1 VGLEGNTD
9 AGENAEP
16 VEEGGIEREAQVGK
30 GAKLGRVVGIA
41 DGEHSGGGSGGFG
54 ERGGLVQH
62 GDTDAPVMELKGER
76 EADDTGSSDA
86 DVWDADVWVVHGL
99 SLVRLRRGYS
109 FGVRVCR
116 LLGCRC
122 VAGRLYGNNSRDQE
136 SGMSDEGY
144 VEQRSISGAL
154 LGAVAVAL
162 LAALGGLVWS
172 YGLQNHLSAAEQKI
186 AAADQKNAE
195 LTQQLEATN
204 ARLRATSETLGQS
217 VGMTQKQIEL
227 RTKSI
232 IAAQRAATSKLEEEQ
247 AAASKQIGAVSTDV
261 ASVKTDV
268 GGVKTDVAST
278 KSDLE
283 ATKTQLTRVM
293 GDAGVMSGLI
303 ATNHDELEV
312 LKHRGDRN
320 YLEFTLQK
328 GAKPTL
334 LSTVKLQLKKADEKH
349 SRYTLVVSSDDR
361 NIEKKDKG
369 LDEPVQFYN
378 GKDPVLYE
386 LVVNVIEKNKVS
398 GYLSTPKN
406 TAKATGG
413 Q

>member
-1 VGLEGNTD
+1 
-9 AGENAEP
+9 
-16 VEEGGIEREAQVGK
+16 
-30 GAKLGRVVGIA
+30 
-41 DGEHSGGGSGGFG
+41 
-54 ERGGLVQH
+54 
-62 GDTDAPVMELKGER
+62 
-76 EADDTGSSDA
+76 
-86 DVWDADVWVVHGL
+86 
-99 SLVRLRRGYS
+99 
-109 FGVRVCR
+109 
-116 LLGCRC
+116 
-122 VAGRLYGNNSRDQE
+122 
-136 SGMSDEGY
+136 MSDEEQV
-144 VEQRSISGAL
+144 VEQRTVGGAL
-154 LGAVAVAL
+154 LGVVAVAL
-162 LAALGGLVWS
+162 LAALGGLAWS

-186 AAADQKNAE
+186 AATEQKNGE

-227 RTKSI
+227 RTQSI
-232 IAAQRAATSKLEEEQ
+232 IASQRAESAKLEQEQ
-247 AAASKQIGAVSTDV
+247 AQATKQIGAVSTDV
-261 ASVKTDV
+261 AGVKTDV
-268 GGVKTDVAST
+268 GGVKTDVATT

-283 ATKTQLTRVM
+283 ATKSQLTRVM

-312 LKHRGDRN
+312 LKHKGDRN

-398 GYLSTPKN
+398 GYLSTPKSV
-406 TAKATGG
+406 AKAGG
-413 Q
+413 GL

>member
-1 VGLEGNTD
+1 
-9 AGENAEP
+9 
-16 VEEGGIEREAQVGK
+16 
-30 GAKLGRVVGIA
+30 
-41 DGEHSGGGSGGFG
+41 
-54 ERGGLVQH
+54 
-62 GDTDAPVMELKGER
+62 
-76 EADDTGSSDA
+76 
-86 DVWDADVWVVHGL
+86 
-99 SLVRLRRGYS
+99 
-109 FGVRVCR
+109 
-116 LLGCRC
+116 
-122 VAGRLYGNNSRDQE
+122 
-136 SGMSDEGY
+136 MSDEEI
-144 VEQRSISGAL
+144 VEQRTVGGAL
-154 LGAVAVAL
+154 LGVVAAAL

-172 YGLQNHLSAAEQKI
+172 YGLQNHLAAAEKKI
-186 AAADQKNAE
+186 AAVDQKNAD

-227 RTKSI
+227 RTQSI
-232 IAAQRAATSKLEEEQ
+232 IASQRAADAKLEEQQ
-247 AAASKQIGAVSTDV
+247 AATQKQIGAVSTDV

-268 GGVKTDVAST
+268 GGVKTDVATT

-283 ATKTQLTRVM
+283 ATKTQLNRVV

-349 SRYTLVVSSDDR
+349 SKYTMEVSSDDR
-361 NIEKKDKG
+361 TIEKKDKG

-386 LVVNVIEKNKVS
+386 IVVNVIGKNTVS
-398 GYLSTPKN
+398 GYLSTPK
-406 TAKATGG
+406 TGAKTGG
-413 Q
+413 GQ

>member
-1 VGLEGNTD
+1 VAAEQNLNGNE
-9 AGENAEP
+9 EN
-16 VEEGGIEREAQVGK
+16 
-30 GAKLGRVVGIA
+30 
-41 DGEHSGGGSGGFG
+41 D
-54 ERGGLVQH
+54 
-62 GDTDAPVMELKGER
+62 
-76 EADDTGSSDA
+76 
-86 DVWDADVWVVHGL
+86 
-99 SLVRLRRGYS
+99 
-109 FGVRVCR
+109 
-116 LLGCRC
+116 
-122 VAGRLYGNNSRDQE
+122 
-136 SGMSDEGY
+136 MSDEGY

-154 LGAVAVAL
+154 LGVVAVAL
-162 LAALGGLVWS
+162 LAALGGLAWS

-186 AAADQKNAE
+186 TAAEQKNAE
-195 LTQQLEATN
+195 LSQQLDATN

-217 VGMTQKQIEL
+217 VGISQKQMEA
-227 RTKSI
+227 RAASI
-232 IAAQRAATSKLEEEQ
+232 IAAQRAESARLEQEQ
-247 AAASKQIGAVSTDV
+247 AANTKQIGAVSNDV

-268 GGVKTDVAST
+268 GGVKTDVATT
-278 KSDLE
+278 KTDLE

-303 ATNHDELEV
+303 ATNHGELEV
-312 LKHRGDRN
+312 LKHKGDRN
-320 YLEFTLQK
+320 YFEFTLQK

-334 LSTVKLQLKKADEKH
+334 LSTIKLQLKKADQKH

-386 LVVNVIEKNKVS
+386 LVVNVIEKNSVS

-406 TAKATGG
+406 ATTKTSGG